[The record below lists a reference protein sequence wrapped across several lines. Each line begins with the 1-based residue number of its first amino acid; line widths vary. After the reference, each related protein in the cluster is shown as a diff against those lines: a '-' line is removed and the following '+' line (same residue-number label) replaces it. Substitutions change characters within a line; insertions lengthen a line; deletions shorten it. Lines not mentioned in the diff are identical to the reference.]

1 MSQKLQKNIG
11 LAAALS
17 TVIGMVIGGG
27 VFFKPSAVYTLTGGA
42 PGLGILS
49 WVLAGVLTITAGLT
63 AAEVSAAIPKT
74 GGMMVY
80 IEEIY
85 GKKLGALTGWMQSS
99 LFFPATIAALA
110 VMFANQTIALL
121 GLNANLSMPITIGT
135 ILFIAILNTLGSK
148 TSGAIQTVSTIGK
161 LVPLAILIIFGFVKG
176 EGSNPIV
183 TPLVASDVSPFAI
196 IGQVLIAILFAY
208 DGWINVGALAGE
220 MKNPGKDLPKAIV
233 GGLSAVM
240 AVYLIIN
247 VAYLWVLPANELTVA
262 NPAAAIAA
270 KLFGDMGGKI
280 VTAGILI
287 SVFGCANGYL
297 LTGPRVLYTLG
308 QQKSI
313 PGYKTISVL
322 NKNNVPA
329 NATLIMAVL
338 ASLYALSGQFD
349 LLTDL
354 SMFAIW
360 SFYVL
365 TFIGVIKLRKSQ
377 PDLYRPYKVPMYP
390 VIPCIAIAG
399 GLFVVLNQLLFAGM
413 TNTIISLAG
422 GVVTLIGLPLYNL
435 AQKKVAKE
443 EGSNSTEKKT
453 A

>member
-220 MKNPGKDLPKAIV
+220 MKNPGKDLPTAIV
-233 GGLSAVM
+233 GGLTFVM
-240 AVYLIIN
+240 AVYIIIN
-247 VAYLWVLPANELTVA
+247 IAYLWVLPANELANYASPASAVA
-262 NPAAAIAA
+262 EVI
-270 KLFGDMGGKI
+270 FGPMGGKI
-280 VTAGILI
+280 ITIGILI
-287 SVFGCANGYL
+287 SVFGCINGYL
-297 LTGPRVLYTLG
+297 LTGPRILYTLG
-308 QQKSI
+308 LQKSI
-313 PGYKTISVL
+313 PGYKYYPKL
-322 NKNNVPA
+322 NKSGVPST
-329 NATLIMAVL
+329 ATIIMGIIAM
-338 ASLYALSGQFD
+338 LYALSGQFN

-354 SMFAIW
+354 SMFVVW

-365 TFIGVIKLRKSQ
+365 TFIGVILFRQKQANL
-377 PDLYRPYKVPMYP
+377 PRPYKVPLYP
-390 VIPCIAIAG
+390 VIPIIAIAG
-399 GLFVVLNQLLFAGM
+399 GLFVVINQLLFAGM
-413 TNTIISLAG
+413 ENTLISLG
-422 GVVTLIGLPLYNL
+422 GIIVTLIGLPLYNL
-435 AQKKVAKE
+435 AQNQVKRDE
-443 EGSNSTEKKT
+443 EIR
-453 A
+453 